1 MHVGIVIKTTTAF
14 EIVKS
19 PETSR
24 KSIQKDVSSN
34 VDRPTMSDIIWM
46 RHKNLKN

>member
-1 MHVGIVIKTTTAF
+1 MLVGIVIKTTTAF
-14 EIVKS
+14 ENVKS

-24 KSIQKDVSSN
+24 KSIQKDGNSSA
-34 VDRPTMSDIIWM
+34 DRPTMSDIIWM